1 MAPSPVRLCW
11 HRILAFGR
19 HLPAKSRSFLRQLF
33 TRRGLLIL
41 AGLCVFFY
49 ALAVLLYV
57 QSAPDLGL
65 RTAFS
70 VYLKAAP
77 RKDRYTAV
85 GDLTPRAGDKVVLVG
100 NVEIDTWPKILTAPQ
115 VIQQRLAGSPPNPVP
130 EWANPGPEVK
140 SNHPENEGALFI
152 KAVFVRPGQDGAPDI
167 RFHGWCELRQ
177 LPLAELV
184 PSVVW
189 FFLKLSLFLVG
200 ALVLWKRPDDNA
212 AAQFFLVCILT
223 VGAYMGGYHWPYIA
237 PQPVLVLIFMVC
249 AVLLP
254 AVSLHFY
261 LAFPRPKNFLRRRP
275 RRALLAVYGAPLA
288 FLAALLALYARARW
302 AVRHVAPADEVDA
315 ALDLLR
321 QAIYVYLGVAALL
334 YLGCVAALVHS
345 YRTAADLTERNQV
358 KCILCGAL
366 LALVPIGY
374 SLYLALWDPDAFG
387 RGEATWP
394 MFAASACL
402 TVAFAISITRYRL
415 MELDKIISSGVGYFL
430 ISFLA
435 GLVYC
440 AVVLAGTLV
449 FQHAIASPS
458 LSHALTVS
466 VTALV
471 LLVVL
476 DLARGRLLKA
486 LDRRFHRQK
495 YQIDSTL
502 QRLGRA
508 VQQLVDPPTLANRL
522 LHVSAEVFGV
532 PRGAVYLR
540 QEDPPRYRLAG
551 SLGPAPA
558 EAELAPD
565 APLPAAL
572 GAQGAVTAPLWYG
585 DRASDAQRQ
594 LDALGGE
601 VAQGL
606 THEGRL
612 LAVLVLGPKDRTPYQ
627 AEDLTLL
634 AAFAQ
639 VTALALESARG
650 HQTIEVL
657 NRDLKAKVEK
667 IAEQQR
673 RILALQS
680 ELRKQSLARLP
691 PPQVADVQPAGQDE
705 PASADKGP
713 IIGSSPQLR
722 GLLHLVHK
730 VAQNERTVVLIR
742 GESGTGKELLAQA
755 VHDRSPRAGKPF
767 VKVHCAALAPT
778 LLESELFGHVKG
790 AFTGAHR
797 DKVGRF
803 ELANG
808 GTLFL
813 DEIGDISLE
822 VQTKLLRVLQ
832 ERAFERV
839 GSSEPISV
847 DVRILAAT
855 HQNLE
860 ELIRQGRFRTDLF
873 YRLNVFPVVVP
884 PLRERWEDI
893 PELVQYFL
901 RQAARHSNRP
911 APQIDDDALSVLKQY
926 AWPGNIRELENV
938 VQRAVVVAE
947 GPLVTAAE
955 LPDEVLRAVDGA
967 APAAWPDKDELA
979 APPGRGLRRE
989 REERNH
995 REREQIL
1002 RALRAAGGNK
1012 AEAARALG
1020 LHRSTLISRLKRL
1033 GLG

>member
-1 MAPSPVRLCW
+1 V
-11 HRILAFGR
+11 
-19 HLPAKSRSFLRQLF
+19 F

-41 AGLCVFFY
+41 AGLFIFLY
-49 ALAVLLYV
+49 ALVVLLYV

-77 RKDRYTAV
+77 RKDRYTPV
-85 GDLTPRAGDKVVLVG
+85 GNMTPRAGDRVVRVG
-100 NVEIDTWPKILTAPQ
+100 NLEIDTWPNILTAPQ
-115 VIQQRLAGSPPNPVP
+115 QLQQRLAGIPPNPVP
-130 EWANPGPEVK
+130 KPASQWAKVEHDQPED
-140 SNHPENEGALFI
+140 EDILFI
-152 KAVFVRPGQDGAPDI
+152 KAVFERAGPDGPVQ
-167 RFHGWCELRQ
+167 FHGWCELRQ
-177 LPLAELV
+177 LPLAEMV
-184 PSVVW
+184 PSVLW
-189 FFLKLSLFLVG
+189 FFLKISLFLVG
-200 ALVLWKRPDDNA
+200 ALVLWKRPKDNA
-212 AAQFFLVCILT
+212 AAQFFLLCIVTL
-223 VGAYMGGYHWPYIA
+223 GAYMGGYHWPYIA
-237 PQPVLVLIFMVC
+237 AQPALILMFMVC

-261 LAFPRPKNFLRRRP
+261 LTFPRPKRFFRLRP
-275 RRALLAVYGAPLA
+275 RRALLAVYGAPVA
-288 FLAALLALYARARW
+288 FLAALLLLYARARW
-302 AVRHVAPADEVDA
+302 AVRFDAPAAEVKA
-315 ALDLLR
+315 ALGLLR
-321 QAIYVYLGVAALL
+321 EAVYVYLGVAALL
-334 YLGCVAALVHS
+334 YLGCVAALLHS
-345 YRTAADLTERNQV
+345 YRTVEDLTERNQV
-358 KCILCGAL
+358 KCILCGAV

-387 RGEATWP
+387 AGGATWS
-394 MFAASACL
+394 MFTASACL

-435 GLVYC
+435 GLAYC

-466 VTALV
+466 ITALV
-471 LLVVL
+471 LMVVL

-502 QRLGRA
+502 QRLGQA

-522 LHVSAEVFGV
+522 LHASAEVFGV

-540 QEDPPRYRLAG
+540 EEDPPRYCLAG
-551 SLGPAPA
+551 SFGPAPA
-558 EAELAPD
+558 QTELPLD

-572 GAQGAVTAPLWYG
+572 GVHGAITAPLWYG
-585 DRASDAQRQ
+585 DLASAAQRQ
-594 LDALGGE
+594 LEALGGE

-612 LAVLVLGPKDRTPYQ
+612 VALLVLGPKDRAPYQ

-680 ELRKQSLARLP
+680 ELRRQKRTDDQALRIEDRGAVSGDL
-691 PPQVADVQPAGQDE
+691 QPSILDSQC
-705 PASADKGP
+705 P
-713 IIGSSPQLR
+713 IIGSSPRLR
-722 GLLHLVHK
+722 QVLHLIHK
-730 VAQNERTVVLIR
+730 VAENERTVVLIR

-755 VHDRSPRAGKPF
+755 VHDRSPRVGKPF

-832 ERAFERV
+832 ERTFERV

-855 HQNLE
+855 HQHLE
-860 ELIRQGRFRTDLF
+860 ELIQQGRFRTDLF
-873 YRLNVFPVVVP
+873 YRLNVFPIVVP

-901 RQAARHSNRP
+901 RQAARHSNKP
-911 APQIDDDALSVLKQY
+911 VPQIDDDALSALKQY

-938 VQRAVVVAE
+938 IQRAVVVAE
-947 GPLVTAAE
+947 GPLVTAEE
-955 LPDEVLRAVDGA
+955 LPEEVLRAADGVG
-967 APAAWPDKDELA
+967 PARWLDKDELEVDPA
-979 APPGRGLRRE
+979 HGLRRE
-989 REERNH
+989 RAERN
-995 REREQIL
+995 RVERDQIL
-1002 RALRAAGGNK
+1002 RALEAAGGNK